1 MWVWKKVLNIYWSDK
16 VCNEEVLRRDSEER
30 AIISIIN
37 RRQRVWL
44 GHTLRHGD
52 LVSLVI
58 EKKIVGKKPPERPR
72 AGMLNRVKDGSLYV
86 ASKDMP

>member
-1 MWVWKKVLNIYWSDK
+1 MESCEVWLWKKVLNIYWSDK

-44 GHTLRHGD
+44 GHTLQHGD

-58 EKKIVGKKPPERPR
+58 EKKIVGKMPPERP
-72 AGMLNRVKDGSLYV
+72 
-86 ASKDMP
+86 

>member
-1 MWVWKKVLNIYWSDK
+1 MWLWRKFLNIYWSDK
-16 VCNEEVLRRDSEER
+16 VCNKEVLRHVGEER

-58 EKKIVGKKPPERPR
+58 ERKIIGKKPLERP
-72 AGMLNRVKDGSLYV
+72 
-86 ASKDMP
+86 